1 MKICCNESN
10 ERHQSKK
17 KKEIIKVIFMAE
29 RRIERCIKNTHTQ
42 NRMKMK
48 TMKVVKKMV

>member
-17 KKEIIKVIFMAE
+17 KKRKLSKLFLWQKEELKGVLKIQTNKIG
-29 RRIERCIKNTHTQ
+29 
-42 NRMKMK
+42 
-48 TMKVVKKMV
+48 